1 MNCAHNK
8 HNRILVAWGPP
19 RDSLSD
25 TMLPKGRVSFQ
36 FGSNNGIRYIRSNLQ
51 GIYLKQK
58 SIKNATKYP
67 FSRWLGFK
75 TGHVHADEYMKTM
88 EKPNMGYLILTFLVS
103 NYVGNFT

>member
-1 MNCAHNK
+1 MG
-8 HNRILVAWGPP
+8 L
-19 RDSLSD
+19 D
-25 TMLPKGRVSFQ
+25 TLEATCRE
-36 FGSNNGIRYIRSNLQ
+36 L
-51 GIYLKQK
+51 YLKQK